1 MMYWQNNREADQW
14 DRIENPESDLHKES
28 QLIFDKG
35 AKEIQW
41 RKDSLFNK
49 RCWNNWASTCKNEF
63 RQTLQP
69 HENRLYNPHKN
80 LLERDHR
87 SRCKMQN

>member
-49 RCWNNWASTCKNEF
+49 
-63 RQTLQP
+63 
-69 HENRLYNPHKN
+69 
-80 LLERDHR
+80 
-87 SRCKMQN
+87 